1 MNPNTL
7 SDAEKF
13 VLSKISDG
21 QLARF
26 ADDDE
31 TVFPGNPVTWNAKH
45 TIRAEFLT
53 ALITN
58 KFHDVTIPHNG
69 VWIHSVRIVGEL
81 NWEGIKIDYPIGL
94 IACRVEEVFLLRDAQ
109 TTRLNFHQ
117 SYFKGI
123 LADRIKSKSSLA
135 FRQSTFGEAGLNLS
149 EARVDGE
156 IDLDGSTYQG
166 IDYIHQSVEGNALE
180 YGIVHPLPISIQAS
194 GAKLSGTFRI
204 RNVNL
209 RGIIALNGVDIDGD
223 LEVTNTNFQ
232 VTHPNVFF
240 LQTANIGRAF
250 IWRNIT
256 FSNSCGVVF
265 SHTTVNQ
272 LLDQEDSWPD
282 GILMD
287 SFTFKELAGDA
298 PRTAES
304 RLKWLNKQDPSG
316 IFFPQT
322 FEVLSKYYRS
332 IGDKSSA
339 TKIVGA
345 KFKRL
350 QSQPTTPTHEKI
362 LISLFGLLSSY
373 GYSPVR
379 PLVAIMLFWLAGW
392 SVFSLANF
400 LDIIVPAY
408 PFSNIGT
415 NLEFSA
421 AWFSADLLIPF
432 IDIGDASRWNISTY
446 TWIGYCFKI
455 LSFIQTL
462 SGWALATLAAA
473 TVTGVIQ
480 SD

>member
-1 MNPNTL
+1 MDLDSL
-7 SDAEKF
+7 SDAERF
-13 VLSKISDG
+13 VLSEISSG
-21 QLARF
+21 KPASF
-26 ADDDE
+26 AADNE
-31 TVFPGNPVTWNAKH
+31 TVYPGNPLTWDARR
-45 TIRAEFLT
+45 TISAEFLT

-58 KFHDVTIPHNG
+58 KFQHVTIPHNG
-69 VWIHSVRIVGEL
+69 VWITAARIVGEL
-81 NWEGIKIDYPIGL
+81 NWEGIKIDYPLGL
-94 IACRVEEVFLLRDAQ
+94 IACRIEEVFLLRDAQ
-109 TTRLNFHQ
+109 TTRLNFHH

-135 FRQSTFGEAGLNLS
+135 FRQSMFGEVGLNLS

-156 IDLDGSTYQG
+156 IDLDGSKYQG
-166 IDYIHQSVEGNALE
+166 SDYSHQNEDGNALE
-180 YGIVHPLPISIQAS
+180 YGVVHPLPVSIQAS
-194 GAKLSGTFRI
+194 GAKLTGTFRI
-204 RNVNL
+204 RNVDV
-209 RGIIALNGVDIDGD
+209 RGIIALNGADIDGD
-223 LEVTNTNFQ
+223 LEVTNTKFQ

-240 LQTANIGRAF
+240 LQTANVGRSF
-250 IWRNIT
+250 IWRDIE
-256 FSNSCGVVF
+256 FSGSCGVVF

-272 LLDQEDSWPD
+272 LLDDEDSWPD

-287 SFTFKELAGDA
+287 SFTFKELAGNA
-298 PRTAES
+298 PRTVES

-322 FEVLSKYYRS
+322 FEALSKYYRS

-350 QSQPTTPTHEKI
+350 QSQPTTPPHEKI
-362 LISLFGLLSSY
+362 LIFLFGLLSSY

-400 LDIIVPAY
+400 LEIIVPAY